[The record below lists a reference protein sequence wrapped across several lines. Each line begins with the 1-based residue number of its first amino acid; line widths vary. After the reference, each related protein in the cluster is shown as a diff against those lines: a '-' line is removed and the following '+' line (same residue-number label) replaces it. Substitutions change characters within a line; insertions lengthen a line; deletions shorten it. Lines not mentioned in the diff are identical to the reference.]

1 LKSTTQDHFQHRPT
15 QRVER
20 STMDLQRTH
29 IFVGEER
36 DLHTTQRDS
45 YVKIQNTSQ
54 LQHRSIMLT
63 AKVLLNTIIQ
73 CCFEYNAYTN
83 TLSIGKEYRE

>member
-1 LKSTTQDHFQHRPT
+1 MRESRIELGDPDSSDKETLQSTTQDHFQNRPT
-15 QRVER
+15 QRPER

-45 YVKIQNTSQ
+45 FVKIQNTSQ
-54 LQHRSIMLT
+54 LQHRSL
-63 AKVLLNTIIQ
+63 
-73 CCFEYNAYTN
+73 
-83 TLSIGKEYRE
+83 